1 MSGMFD
7 DDTLDRWRRLGPR
20 ATFEEARA
28 ALYRLGASSS
38 EDFRSAFEE
47 LVASGL
53 LTWEDIEELERGR

>member
-1 MSGMFD
+1 MFD

-20 ATFEEARA
+20 ATFEEARK

-47 LVASGL
+47 LVESGL
-53 LTWEDIEELERGR
+53 LSWDDIEQFESGR